1 MAALQP
7 IHTLSLMDIIWDI
20 NLEVILM
27 LICIILL
34 EICGDGI
41 VSGEEGC
48 DDKNNVNGKFY
59 LILC

>member
-1 MAALQP
+1 
-7 IHTLSLMDIIWDI
+7 MDIIWDI

-34 EICGDGI
+34 EICGDGV